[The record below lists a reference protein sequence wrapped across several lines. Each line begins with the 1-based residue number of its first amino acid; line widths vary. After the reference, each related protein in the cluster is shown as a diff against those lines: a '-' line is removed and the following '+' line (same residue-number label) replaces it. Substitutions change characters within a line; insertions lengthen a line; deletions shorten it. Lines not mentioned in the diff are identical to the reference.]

1 MSIMKIIRGNIFDYI
16 DEYCV
21 DPQNPV
27 ARYFEDGGIVV
38 EDGKVKEVDF
48 FKTLKEKY
56 ADAEVTD
63 YSGCLIMPGF
73 IDSHIHFPQT
83 EIVASYGHQLMEWL
97 NMYAFPV
104 ETTYAFEHHAK
115 RMAKAFLNELY
126 SNGTTTCVAFTTVHK
141 AAANALFEAAAEH
154 NMRII
159 AGKVAMNRNAHGAL
173 LEETDNSYNESKE
186 LIEQWHEKGRALYA
200 ITPRFAISCDE
211 QLMLRL
217 GELHREYPTT
227 YIHTHLSENKG
238 EMTVVDALFPECKD
252 YLQVYEEMGMLTD
265 RTIFAHGIHLS
276 DSEMERIANAGA
288 SIAHCPT
295 SNLFLGSGLFD
306 MKRANKMGVQVSIAT
321 DIGAGT
327 SFSQLQTLNEAYKV
341 QQLQHYSM
349 SPFESFYHI
358 TLGAAKALKL
368 DHLIGSFAEGKEADL
383 VVIDPVVTSLQRM
396 RSEYMQ
402 RASLQDIESI
412 LFGVQMTGDDR
423 NIRATYIMG
432 ECVYDQTIKQQ

>member
-1 MSIMKIIRGNIFDYI
+1 
-16 DEYCV
+16 
-21 DPQNPV
+21 
-27 ARYFEDGGIVV
+27 
-38 EDGKVKEVDF
+38 
-48 FKTLKEKY
+48 
-56 ADAEVTD
+56 
-63 YSGCLIMPGF
+63 
-73 IDSHIHFPQT
+73 
-83 EIVASYGHQLMEWL
+83 
-97 NMYAFPV
+97 
-104 ETTYAFEHHAK
+104 
-115 RMAKAFLNELY
+115 
-126 SNGTTTCVAFTTVHK
+126 
-141 AAANALFEAAAEH
+141 
-154 NMRII
+154 II

-173 LEETDNSYNESKE
+173 LEETDNSYNDSKE

-252 YLQVYEEMGMLTD
+252 YLQVYEEMGMLTE

-276 DSEMERIANAGA
+276 DSEMERIAKAGA

-368 DHLIGSFAEGKEADL
+368 DHLIGSFADGKEADF

-402 RASLQDIESI
+402 RASLHDIESI